1 MEKVI
6 AIIQNEYVFTILA
19 ALVIMGITQLIKLIP
34 CFKDNNWNISF
45 PVLFG
50 YIAAFGWALW
60 TKEVPLDQIDKLMA
74 YGTGIAT
81 LSATLYGI
89 FKKLFNK
96 NYKMDKEIKD
106 SELYSYLQNLFVM
119 DIKDFGNKT
128 TSEKYS
134 YIVGIASDFKNIPE
148 LLKEGKK
155 EEAAQE
161 VAKVLSKFLTSGDIN
176 KSVDN
181 LLEILKKEYKLPETI
196 NKNVE
201 TLVKPQ

>member
-6 AIIQNEYVFTILA
+6 TIIQNEYVFAILA

-34 CFKDNNWNISF
+34 YFKDNNWNISF
-45 PVLFG
+45 PVLFS
-50 YIAAFGWALW
+50 YIAAFGWAMW
-60 TKEVPLDQIDKLMA
+60 SKKVEVNQVDVLVA

-89 FKKLFNK
+89 FKKIFNK
-96 NYKMDKEIKD
+96 DYRMNKEIEN
-106 SELYSYLQNLFVM
+106 SELYSYLQNLFVL
-119 DIKDFGNKT
+119 DIKEFNNKT

-134 YIVGIASDFKNIPE
+134 YIISVVSDFKNVPE

-155 EEAAQE
+155 TEAAQE
-161 VAKVLSKFLTSGDIN
+161 IAKVLSKFLTSGDIN
-176 KSVDN
+176 KSVEG
-181 LLEILKKEYKLPETI
+181 LLEAFKKEYKIPEVKVEKT
-196 NKNVE
+196 E

>member
-96 NYKMDKEIKD
+96 NYKMDKEIKG

-134 YIVGIASDFKNIPE
+134 YIVGIASDFKNVPE

-181 LLEILKKEYKLPETI
+181 LLEILKKEYKLPETT
-196 NKNVE
+196 NKNVK

>member
-181 LLEILKKEYKLPETI
+181 LLEILKKEYKLPETT
-196 NKNVE
+196 NKKVE